1 LDILFRENTGH
12 NQASMIE
19 STYWMNPRI
28 KEKLQKSWA
37 PIYYEHVFCK
47 IDENPFAV
55 LYSDV
60 GRPNFPVNIAISLE
74 FIKHFLNLSDDEL
87 IDNFYFNY
95 LVNYAVGIR
104 VLGEL
109 NLAERTMYE
118 FRDRIYRH
126 TLEHPTQ
133 EDLIFGHFIELV
145 SSFAETAGISMD
157 EQRMDSTMFMSNIK
171 KAGRLSLA
179 FDVLIKAIKAIPDA
193 NQTDNLKSVL
203 NPEFRTEML
212 FKTKASET
220 ESKLTIVLNLCKEAQ
235 EILKNLN
242 VKKSEEALRIATR
255 FLSEQAELDSET
267 NRLVA
272 RNSKD
277 IPSNS
282 LQSAYDED
290 ATYRNKN
297 GKGQSGFVAN
307 LAETCNKENPFQLI
321 TDYTIDQN
329 IKSDVEFIKERLPQ
343 IKENTGCKKLYT
355 DGGYYS
361 EKISDNN
368 SGVEVNFTDMTG
380 REPSSKIPVTDFD
393 ICSKTHVIKQC
404 PNNFK
409 PIHASYT
416 KEQSVA
422 HFPLDACNNC
432 EFRDRC
438 PAKKQKKSYVVRIS
452 KKSLEAAIQRLKID
466 INRRQNVSMRAGIE
480 GTNSALKRGHGMDK
494 LYVRSKAKCT
504 VVAGLKITAQNIR
517 RFVKYLQQAFNKLKP
532 NINGITMPSPA

>member
-1 LDILFRENTGH
+1 MFRENIGH
-12 NQASMIE
+12 NQASMFE

-28 KEKLQKSWA
+28 REKLRKSWA

-47 IDENPFAV
+47 IDEKPFAV

-133 EDLIFGHFIELV
+133 EDLIFGQFIELV
-145 SSFAETAGISMD
+145 SMFAETAGISMG

-179 FDVLIKAIKAIPDA
+179 FDVLIKATKAIPDA

-277 IPSNS
+277 IASNS

-329 IKSDVEFIKERLPQ
+329 IKSDVEFIKERLPK
-343 IKENTGCKKLYT
+343 IKENTGCEKLYT

-393 ICSKTHVIKQC
+393 ICSKTHVINQC

-452 KKSLEAAIQRLKID
+452 KKSLEAATQRMKINV
-466 INRRQNVSMRAGIE
+466 NRKQNVSMRAGIE

-494 LYVRSKAKCT
+494 LYVRSKVKCT

-517 RFVKYLQQAFNKLKP
+517 RFVKHIQQAFKKLKP

>member
-1 LDILFRENTGH
+1 MFRENTGH
-12 NQASMIE
+12 NQVSMIE

-28 KEKLQKSWA
+28 REKLQKSWA

-47 IDENPFAV
+47 IDEKPFAV

-133 EDLIFGHFIELV
+133 EDLIFGQFIELV
-145 SSFAETAGISMD
+145 STFAETAGISMG

-179 FDVLIKAIKAIPDA
+179 FDVLIKTTKAIPDA
-193 NQTDNLKSVL
+193 DQTDNLKTVL

-235 EILKNLN
+235 EILKSLN
-242 VKKSEEALRIATR
+242 AKRSEEALRIVTR
-255 FLSEQAELDSET
+255 FLSEQAELDSEI

-277 IPSNS
+277 VPSNS

-343 IKENTGCKKLYT
+343 IKENTGCEKLYT

-368 SGVEVNFTDMTG
+368 SGIKVNFTDMTG

-393 ICSKTHVIKQC
+393 ICSETHVINKC
-404 PNNFK
+404 SKGFK
-409 PIHASYT
+409 PTHANYT

-432 EFRDRC
+432 ELREKC
-438 PAKKQKKSYVVRIS
+438 YAKKQKKSYVVRIS
-452 KKSLEAAIQRLKID
+452 KKSLEAAIQRIKINV
-466 INRRQNVSMRAGIE
+466 NRRQNVSMRAGIE

-494 LYVRSKAKCT
+494 LYVRGKVKCT

-517 RFVKYLQQAFNKLKP
+517 RFVKHMQQAFKKLKP
-532 NINGITMPSPA
+532 DINGITMPSPA

>member
-1 LDILFRENTGH
+1 MFRENTDH
-12 NQASMIE
+12 NQFSMFE

-28 KEKLQKSWA
+28 REKLRKSWA

-47 IDENPFAV
+47 IDEKPFAV

-133 EDLIFGHFIELV
+133 EDLIFGQFIELV
-145 SSFAETAGISMD
+145 STFAKTAGISMG

-179 FDVLIKAIKAIPDA
+179 FDVLIKTSKAIPEAD
-193 NQTDNLKSVL
+193 QTDNLKTVL
-203 NPEFRTEML
+203 NPDFRTEML
-212 FKTKASET
+212 FKTKTSET
-220 ESKLTIVLNLCKEAQ
+220 ESKLTIILNLCKEAQ

-242 VKKSEEALRIATR
+242 AKRSEEALRIVTR
-255 FLSEQAELDSET
+255 FLSEQAQLDSET

-272 RNSKD
+272 KNPKD
-277 IPSNS
+277 VPSNS

-297 GKGQSGFVAN
+297 GKSQSGFTAN
-307 LAETCNKENPFQLI
+307 IAETCNKENPFQLI
-321 TDYTIDQN
+321 TDYIIDQN

-343 IKENTGCKKLYT
+343 IKENTDCEKLYT

-361 EKISDNN
+361 EKIIDNN
-368 SGVEVNFTDMTG
+368 SGIEVNFTDMTG
-380 REPSSKIPVTDFD
+380 REPSLKIPVTDFD
-393 ICSKTHVIKQC
+393 ICSKTHIINKC

-409 PIHASYT
+409 PIHANYT

-422 HFPLDACNNC
+422 HFPLDTCNNC
-432 EFRDRC
+432 EFRDIC

-452 KKSLEAAIQRLKID
+452 KKSLEAAIQRMKINV
-466 INRRQNVSMRAGIE
+466 NRKQNVSMRAGIE

-494 LYVRSKAKCT
+494 LNVRSKVKCT

-517 RFVKYLQQAFNKLKP
+517 RFVKHIQKAFKKLKP
-532 NINGITMPSPA
+532 SINGITVPSPA

>member
-1 LDILFRENTGH
+1 MFRENTGH
-12 NQASMIE
+12 NQGSMIE

-28 KEKLQKSWA
+28 REKLQKSWA

-47 IDENPFAV
+47 IDEKPFAV

-109 NLAERTMYE
+109 NLAERTIYE
-118 FRDRIYRH
+118 FRDRIYQH
-126 TLEHPTQ
+126 TLEHPAQ
-133 EDLIFGHFIELV
+133 EDLIFGQFIELV
-145 SSFAETAGISMD
+145 STFAVTAGISMG

-179 FDVLIKAIKAIPDA
+179 FDVLIKTTKAIPEA
-193 NQTDNLKSVL
+193 NQTDNLKSVHK
-203 NPEFRTEML
+203 PEFRTEML

-235 EILKNLN
+235 EILKSLN
-242 VKKSEEALRIATR
+242 AKKSAALRIVTR
-255 FLSEQAELDSET
+255 FLSEQAELDSEI

-272 RNSKD
+272 RKSKD

-329 IKSDVEFIKERLPQ
+329 IKSDVAFIKERLPQ
-343 IKENTGCKKLYT
+343 IKENTDCEKLYT

-361 EKISDNN
+361 EKITDNN

-393 ICSKTHVIKQC
+393 ICSETHVINKC
-404 PNNFK
+404 PKDFK
-409 PIHASYT
+409 PTHANYT

-422 HFPLDACNNC
+422 HFPLDVCSNC
-432 EFRDRC
+432 ELREKC
-438 PAKKQKKSYVVRIS
+438 HAKKQKKSYVVRIS
-452 KKSLEAAIQRLKID
+452 KKSLEAAIQRIKLNA
-466 INRRQNVSMRAGIE
+466 NRRQNVSMRAGIE

-494 LYVRSKAKCT
+494 LYVRGKVKCT

-517 RFVKYLQQAFNKLKP
+517 RFVKHMQQAFKKLKP
-532 NINGITMPSPA
+532 DINGITMPSPA

>member
-1 LDILFRENTGH
+1 
-12 NQASMIE
+12 MIE